1 MYSALYDYMFVI
13 CDNNKHLLFACVCF
27 VNLVFTK
34 QIYFFKDFL
43 IIPALHCPESRK

>member
-27 VNLVFTK
+27 VNLVF
-34 QIYFFKDFL
+34 YEANLLF
-43 IIPALHCPESRK
+43 